1 MQSFEGK
8 VAVVTGAASG
18 IGLAM
23 AQRFG
28 AEGMRLVLAD
38 IEGDALASV
47 VDDLQAGGVEA
58 VGQVTD
64 VSKGDDVDA
73 LGQAALDAFGT
84 VHLVCNN
91 AGVGGGGQIDTL
103 TTAEWEW
110 VLGVNLWG
118 VIHGIHAFL
127 PRILEQERSAHIV
140 NTSSLAGLASG
151 LPQLGPY
158 NVSKVGV
165 VALSE
170 TLRMELAMSGA
181 PIGVSVLCP
190 GSTGTRILESERNRP
205 AHLGREVRREEGDA
219 FREAVRSGFDGPAA
233 RSAEQVAKTVLD
245 AVRASRFWVITS
257 GEMQGLVASSYD
269 EMSDATPAL

>member
-1 MQSFEGK
+1 MELTGGS

-18 IGLAM
+18 IGAALGQSFA
-23 AQRFG
+23 AAG
-28 AEGMRLVLAD
+28 CAVVLAD
-38 IEGDALASV
+38 VDTDALAAV
-47 VDDLQAGGVEA
+47 AGSIDADVLA
-58 VGQVTD
+58 VVTD
-64 VSKGDDVDA
+64 VSDA
-73 LGQAALDAFGT
+73 TSVEHLADEAFARFGG
-84 VHLVCNN
+84 
-91 AGVGGGGQIDTL
+91 AGVSTFNPLIAQTL
-103 TTAEWEW
+103 DDWRW

-118 VIHGIHAFL
+118 VIHGIRTFL
-127 PRILEQERSAHIV
+127 PRLLEQGRPAHIV

-219 FREAVRSGFDGPAA
+219 FREAVRSSFDGPAA
-233 RSAEQVAKTVLD
+233 RSAEQVAESVLD

-257 GEMQGLVASSYD
+257 GEMQGLVASRYD

>member
-1 MQSFEGK
+1 MELTGGS

-18 IGLAM
+18 IGAALGQSFA
-23 AQRFG
+23 AAG
-28 AEGMRLVLAD
+28 CAVVLAD
-38 IEGDALASV
+38 VDADALAAV
-47 VDDLQAGGVEA
+47 AGNIDAHVLA
-58 VGQVTD
+58 VVTD
-64 VSKGDDVDA
+64 VSDATSVEHLADEAFARFGGVDV
-73 LGQAALDAFGT
+73 L
-84 VHLVCNN
+84 CNN
-91 AGVGGGGQIDTL
+91 AGVSTFNPLIAQTL
-103 TTAEWEW
+103 DDWRW

-118 VIHGIHAFL
+118 VIHGIHTFL
-127 PRILEQERSAHIV
+127 PRLLEQGRPAHIV

-233 RSAEQVAKTVLD
+233 RSAEQVAESVLD
-245 AVRASRFWVITS
+245 AVRATRFWVITS
-257 GEMQGLVASSYD
+257 GEMQGLVASRYD

>member
-1 MQSFEGK
+1 MELTGGS

-18 IGLAM
+18 IGAALGQSFA
-23 AQRFG
+23 AAG
-28 AEGMRLVLAD
+28 CAVVLAD
-38 IEGDALASV
+38 VDADALAAV
-47 VDDLQAGGVEA
+47 AGGIDADVLA
-58 VGQVTD
+58 VVTD
-64 VSKGDDVDA
+64 VSDAAAVEHLADEAFARFGGVDV
-73 LGQAALDAFGT
+73 L
-84 VHLVCNN
+84 CNN
-91 AGVGGGGQIDTL
+91 AGVSTFNPLIAQTL
-103 TTAEWEW
+103 DDWRW

-118 VIHGIHAFL
+118 VIHGVHTFL
-127 PRILEQERSAHIV
+127 PRFLAQGRPAHIV

-205 AHLGREVRREEGDA
+205 AHLGREARREEGEA
-219 FREAVRSGFDGPAA
+219 FREAVRSSFDGPAA
-233 RSAEQVAKTVLD
+233 RTAEQVAEAVLD
-245 AVRASRFWVITS
+245 AVRANRFWVITS
-257 GEMQGLVASSYD
+257 GEMQGLVTSRYD
-269 EMSDATPAL
+269 EIANATPGV

>member
-1 MQSFEGK
+1 MDLTGES

-18 IGLAM
+18 IGAALAQSFAAAGCAIALADVDADSLAAV
-23 AQRFG
+23 AQG
-28 AEGMRLVLAD
+28 IDADVLA
-38 IEGDALASV
+38 V
-47 VDDLQAGGVEA
+47 
-58 VGQVTD
+58 VTD
-64 VSKGDDVDA
+64 VSDAAAVESLAEEAFARFGGVDV
-73 LGQAALDAFGT
+73 L
-84 VHLVCNN
+84 CNN
-91 AGVGGGGQIDTL
+91 AGVSTFNPVIAQTL
-103 TTAEWEW
+103 DDWRW

-118 VIHGIHAFL
+118 VIHGVHTFL
-127 PRILEQERSAHIV
+127 PRLLAQGRPAHIV

-205 AHLGREVRREEGDA
+205 AHLGREVREAEGEALRD
-219 FREAVRSGFDGPAA
+219 AVRASFDGPGA
-233 RSAEQVAKTVLD
+233 RTTEQVADAVLD
-245 AVRASRFWVITS
+245 AVRANRFWVITS
-257 GEMQGLVASSYD
+257 GEMQGLVSSRHD
-269 EMSDATPAL
+269 EIADATPAI

>member
-1 MQSFEGK
+1 MELTGGS

-18 IGLAM
+18 IGAALGQSFAT
-23 AQRFG
+23 AG
-28 AEGMRLVLAD
+28 CAVVLAD
-38 IEGDALASV
+38 VDADALAAV
-47 VDDLQAGGVEA
+47 AGSIDADVLA
-58 VGQVTD
+58 VVTD
-64 VSKGDDVDA
+64 VSDAAAVENLADKAFTRFGGVDV
-73 LGQAALDAFGT
+73 L
-84 VHLVCNN
+84 CNN
-91 AGVGGGGQIDTL
+91 AGVSTFNPLTAQTL
-103 TTAEWEW
+103 DDWRW

-118 VIHGIHAFL
+118 VIHGVHTFL
-127 PRILEQERSAHIV
+127 PRLLAQARTAHIV

-170 TLRMELAMSGA
+170 TLRIELAMSGA

-219 FREAVRSGFDGPAA
+219 FREAVRSSFDGPAA
-233 RSAEQVAKTVLD
+233 RSVEQVAEAVLD
-245 AVRASRFWVITS
+245 AVRANRFWVITS
-257 GEMQGLVASSYD
+257 GEMQELVSSRHD
-269 EMSDATPAL
+269 EITDATPAL